1 MSHRTTSGIEA
12 KPNRLIVAGINLA
25 ISQTTL
31 KTKILASHVVASGT
45 MAKPHRLICARM
57 DLATSQA
64 YKSHCPPAQL
74 TGSFLG

>member
-1 MSHRTTSGIEA
+1 MSPRTTNGIEA

-31 KTKILASHVVASGT
+31 KTKILASLAVASGI
-45 MAKPHRLICARM
+45 MAKPHRLICDRM
-57 DLATSQA
+57 DFATSQM

-74 TGSFLG
+74 TGNFLG